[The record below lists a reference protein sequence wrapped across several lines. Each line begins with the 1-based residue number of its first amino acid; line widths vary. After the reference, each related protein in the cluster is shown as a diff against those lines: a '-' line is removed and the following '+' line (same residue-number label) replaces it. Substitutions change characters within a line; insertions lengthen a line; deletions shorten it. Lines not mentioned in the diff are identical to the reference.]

1 MEIYKYVARD
11 VSGSRKEGLRQATS
25 HLEVLVWLRE
35 QGITPVS
42 VHKVK
47 QGSKGGGRGR
57 KHVSSSE
64 LATLCWQLTTMIE
77 GGVPITAAIST
88 IGEDTDNA
96 TMRNT
101 LGQLCDRMQKG
112 ETFSDAITDYPKVF
126 NQLFC
131 AMVSAGEKGGT
142 LPTSLNRLAH
152 YFDNRDKL
160 IRKVRTAMAYPIF
173 VLCFISFIVVMIMTF
188 IIPRFRVIFKQIGGS
203 LPLFT
208 KMYMGVYDFILAYLP
223 FVLIGLGVVVFA
235 TVSYSK
241 TKTGHEHFSRFVL
254 RIPLI
259 GKILAQAFIA
269 VFCRTLST
277 LLSSGVPILEALNI
291 LAGMSKNDVIRAAV
305 LRTREH
311 IVEGSSISLSMAACG
326 FFPNLV
332 VKMTQV
338 GEESGSLPSVLD
350 RTADY
355 YERRVDSLLTTLTGV
370 MEPALII
377 VVGAIV
383 LITVLALYLPIFNI
397 SDIRQ

>member
-1 MEIYKYVARD
+1 MEVYKYVARD

-42 VHKVK
+42 VHKIK
-47 QGSKGGGRGR
+47 DGGKGRGGGRKR
-57 KHVSSSE
+57 VNSSE

-77 GGVPITAAIST
+77 GGVPITSAIST
-88 IGEDTDNA
+88 IGEDTENA

-112 ETFSDAITDYPKVF
+112 ETFSDAIADYPKVF

-131 AMVSAGEKGGT
+131 AMISAGEKGGT

-160 IRKVRTAMAYPIF
+160 IRKVKTAMAYPIF

-188 IIPRFRVIFKQIGGS
+188 IIPRFRVIFKQIGGQ
-203 LPLFT
+203 LPMFT
-208 KMYMGVYDFILAYLP
+208 RMYMGFYDFIVGYLP
-223 FVLIGLGVVVFA
+223 LVLIGLGLIIFGV
-235 TVSYSK
+235 VSYVR
-241 TKTGHEHFSRFVL
+241 TKKGHEQFSRFVL
-254 RIPLI
+254 KVPIT
-259 GKILAQAFIA
+259 GKIISHAFVA
-269 VFCRTLST
+269 TFCRTLST

-326 FFPNLV
+326 FFPNLT
-332 VKMTQV
+332 VKMVQV

-355 YERRVDSLLTTLTGV
+355 YERRVDSLLTTLTGI

-377 VVGAIV
+377 MVGCIV
-383 LITVLALYLPIFNI
+383 LVTVLALYLPIFNI
-397 SDIRQ
+397 SDIKQ

>member
-11 VSGSRKEGLRQATS
+11 VTGSRKEGLRQATS

-47 QGSKGGGRGR
+47 SSLKTERRGR
-57 KHVSSSE
+57 RRVSSSE
-64 LATLCWQLTTMIE
+64 LATFCWQLTTMVE

-88 IGEDTDNA
+88 IGEDSENA

-101 LGQLCDRMQKG
+101 LGQICDRMQKG
-112 ETFSDAITDYPKVF
+112 ETFSDAIAGFPKIF
-126 NQLFC
+126 NQLFQ

-142 LPTSLNRLAH
+142 LPLALNRLAV

-160 IRKVRTAMAYPIF
+160 IRKVRTASAYPIF
-173 VLCFISFIVVMIMTF
+173 VLCFVSFIVVMIMTF
-188 IIPRFRVIFKQIGGS
+188 IIPRFRLIFKQIGGQ

-208 KMYMGVYDFILAYLP
+208 QIYMGVYDFIVSFLP
-223 FVLIGLGVVVFA
+223 VIVIGLVAVVFA
-235 TVSYSK
+235 VITYCR
-241 TKTGHEHFSRFVL
+241 TKTGHEKLSRFTL
-254 RIPLI
+254 RLPLI
-259 GKILAQAFIA
+259 GKILSQAFIA
-269 VFCRTLST
+269 TFCRTLAT

-305 LRTREH
+305 LKTREH
-311 IVEGSSISLSMAACG
+311 IVEGSSISLAMAASG
-326 FFPNLV
+326 FFPNLT

-355 YERRVDSLLTTLTGV
+355 YERRIDSLLTTLTGI

-377 VVGAIV
+377 TVGIIV
-383 LITVLALYLPIFNI
+383 LVTVLALYLPIFHI
-397 SDIRQ
+397 SDIKQ

>member
-1 MEIYKYVARD
+1 MEIYKYIARD
-11 VSGSRKEGLRQATS
+11 VAGSRKEGIRQATS

-35 QGITPVS
+35 QGITPIS

-47 QGSKGGGRGR
+47 GGGKERGRGR
-57 KHVSSSE
+57 GRVNSSE
-64 LATLCWQLTTMIE
+64 LSNLCWQLTTMIE
-77 GGVPITAAIST
+77 GGVPITSAINT
-88 IGEDTDNA
+88 IGEDCDNA

-101 LGQLCDRMQKG
+101 LGQICDRMQKG
-112 ETFSDAITDYPKVF
+112 ETFSDAIADYPKVF

-131 AMVSAGEKGGT
+131 AMINAGERGGM
-142 LPTSLNRLAH
+142 LPTALNRLAH

-160 IRKVRTAMAYPIF
+160 IRKVKTAMAYPIF
-173 VLCFISFIVVMIMTF
+173 VLCFISFIVIMIMTF
-188 IIPRFRVIFKQIGGS
+188 IIPRFRVIFKQIGS
-203 LPLFT
+203 DLPIFT
-208 KMYMGVYDFILAYLP
+208 KIYMGVYDFILAYLP
-223 FVLIGLGVVVFA
+223 FILIGLGGLIFA
-235 TVSYSK
+235 LITYSK
-241 TKTGHEHFSRFVL
+241 TKAGHERMSKLTL

-259 GKILAQAFIA
+259 GKIISQAFVA
-269 VFCRTLST
+269 TFCRTLST

-291 LAGMSKNDVIRAAV
+291 LSGMSKNDVIRAAV

-311 IVEGSSISLSMAACG
+311 IVEGASISIAMAACG
-326 FFPNLV
+326 FFPNLT

-355 YERRVDSLLTTLTGV
+355 YERRIDSLLTTLTGV

-383 LITVLALYLPIFNI
+383 LVTVLALYLPIFNI
-397 SDIRQ
+397 SDMKK

>member
-1 MEIYKYVARD
+1 MEVYKYVARD
-11 VSGSRKEGLRQATS
+11 VSGSRKEGLRQADS

-47 QGSKGGGRGR
+47 EGGKGRRGGRKR
-57 KHVSSSE
+57 VNSAE

-77 GGVPITAAIST
+77 GGVPITSAIST
-88 IGEDTDNA
+88 IGEDSDNA

-101 LGQLCDRMQKG
+101 LGELCERMQKG
-112 ETFSDAITDYPKVF
+112 ETFSDAVRDYPKVF

-131 AMVSAGEKGGT
+131 AMISAGEKGGT
-142 LPTSLNRLAH
+142 LPTSLSRMAH

-173 VLCFISFIVVMIMTF
+173 VLCFVCFIVTMIMTF
-188 IIPRFRVIFKQIGGS
+188 IIPRFRLIFKTIGGK

-208 KMYMGVYDFILAYLP
+208 QMYMGVYDFIVGNLI
-223 FVLIGLGVVVFA
+223 FVLVGLALLIFVG
-235 TVSYSK
+235 VSYTK
-241 TKTGHEHFSRFVL
+241 TKSGHEQFSRL
-254 RIPLI
+254 ALKIPII
-259 GKILAQAFIA
+259 GKILTQAFVA
-269 VFCRTLST
+269 TFCRTLST

-305 LRTREH
+305 LKTREH

-332 VKMTQV
+332 VKMVQV
-338 GEESGSLPSVLD
+338 GEQSGSLPSVLD

-383 LITVLALYLPIFNI
+383 LVTVLALYLPIFNI
-397 SDIRQ
+397 SDIKQ